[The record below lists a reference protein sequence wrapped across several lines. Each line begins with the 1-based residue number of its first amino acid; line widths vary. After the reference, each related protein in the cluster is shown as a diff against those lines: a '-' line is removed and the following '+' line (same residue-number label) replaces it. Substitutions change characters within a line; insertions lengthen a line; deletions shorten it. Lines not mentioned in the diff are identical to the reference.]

1 MPPAALTNSKN
12 QLAENLKF
20 EQKQVKPNGRRR
32 KKVVDPEAPAAEQ
45 SPTKDVANKEVK
57 KRKRKKREITRCP
70 HTTMPHYAKGMCNHC
85 YHLYGRKSLATKCA
99 HKDRMTYAKDM
110 CQNCYFNAYN

>member
-1 MPPAALTNSKN
+1 MALTNSKN
-12 QLAENLKF
+12 QLAENIKF
-20 EQKQVKPNGRRR
+20 EQNQVKPDGRG
-32 KKVVDPEAPAAEQ
+32 KKKIVDPEASAVKQ
-45 SPTKDVANKEVK
+45 SSTKDIIKKEVK
-57 KRKRKKREITRCP
+57 KRNRKKREITRCP
-70 HTTMPHYAKGMCNHC
+70 HTTHPHYAKGMCNTC